1 MHAQQVDWN
10 ASFLFLQ
17 LQYNMRRTKQKLFEL
32 QDKLQVFDLS
42 ISQIT
47 WKWPPKNRRFQLED
61 WNTHIQIGIL
71 PKCSV
76 SGEYNSIKYESL
88 HLLKRKWNVR
98 ILTFHTM
105 RSSSLQFNA
114 HWNSAKWLFDKT
126 AHSLFSFRFFFLTR
140 TQRVSERKR
149 NAFLHF
155 FCIRTQKQP
164 LHGPHTLLALS
175 FESFYPAAVA
185 RFLMTDTGNKYSKLQ

>member
-47 WKWPPKNRRFQLED
+47 WKWPRKHRRFQLED

-76 SGEYNSIKYESL
+76 SDEHNSTKYESL
-88 HLLKRKWNVR
+88 HLLKLKWNVR

-105 RSSSLQFNA
+105 RSSSLKFSKMAFWQ
-114 HWNSAKWLFDKT
+114 NSPFAIFI
-126 AHSLFSFRFFFLTR
+126 SFSFLTR